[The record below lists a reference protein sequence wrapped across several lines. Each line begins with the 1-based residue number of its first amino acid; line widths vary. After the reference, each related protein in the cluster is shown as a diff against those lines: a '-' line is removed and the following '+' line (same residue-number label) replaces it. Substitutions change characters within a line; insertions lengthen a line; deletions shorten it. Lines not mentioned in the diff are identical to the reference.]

1 MDILVEIL
9 GDILWIYLGIYM
21 DIHFCPHELP
31 KLTSPEVKGF
41 LGFQTHTSSPSGGFG
56 KFREC
61 EYLVG

>member
-1 MDILVEIL
+1 MDILR
-9 GDILWIYLGIYM
+9 

-31 KLTSPEVKGF
+31 KLTSPEEKGF

-56 KFREC
+56 KFGEC